1 MSLSSDQLIKQEIID
16 TIGYS
21 VGKLKLR
28 IFPESSNFDQQ
39 LFCDGGLTFGADKL
53 QYGSCDAVWFMD
65 VDKYEDTYT
74 HKVCDKKPVVAL
86 EGTDALERGSSG
98 DAQYQRFHHAL
109 GAIKSNVIGIYYLRP
124 GKSKIRPDL
133 FFMAYQA
140 SKYEHG
146 IYLIINDLIVLKKLL
161 ETIDKYGT
169 NSVEFVEFVE
179 EQKSNMKNIWDEYFG
194 KEYGSWSVFS
204 EKRSTILK
212 KDYVIKYA
220 GRMRRNFT
228 DSSQRAG
235 HIAVGEMYLTKY
247 FFPDHKTIYLL
258 PRMTHKDVEYLD
270 KHKMNDKEWRL
281 LRLEPNVTIAT
292 MDDIVNLP
300 DDIKNKLIGVSD
312 SPLKGEA
319 LQVYR
324 NCVKEIVVALNR
336 GTMVINFDTL
346 LPSPIQ

>member
-39 LFCDGGLTFGADKL
+39 LFCDGGLTFGANKL
-53 QYGSCDAVWFMD
+53 QYGSCDAVWFVD
-65 VDKYEDTYT
+65 VDKYEDPYT
-74 HKVCDKKPVVAL
+74 HKIYNKKPVVAL

-109 GAIKSNVIGIYYLRP
+109 GAIKSNVIGVYYLRP

-140 SKYEHG
+140 SKYEKG
-146 IYLIINDLIVLKKLL
+146 IYLIINDLNVLKQLL
-161 ETIDKYGT
+161 ETIDRYGT
-169 NSVEFVEFVE
+169 KSPEFVEFIKK
-179 EQKSNMKNIWDEYFG
+179 QKDNMKNIWDEYFN
-194 KEYGSWSVFS
+194 KEYGSWDVFS
-204 EKRSTILK
+204 EKRSTIVK

-247 FFPDHKTIYLL
+247 FFPDHKTVYLL
-258 PRMTHKDVEYLD
+258 PRMTHADVKYLD
-270 KHKMNDKEWRL
+270 QHKMNDKEWRL
-281 LRLEPNVTIAT
+281 LRLEPNVDIAT
-292 MDDIVNLP
+292 MDDIINLP
-300 DDIKNKLIGVSD
+300 DILRNRLVAISD
-312 SPLKGEA
+312 QPLKGDA
-319 LQVYR
+319 LQIYR
-324 NCVKEIVVALNR
+324 DCVKEIVNGLNQ
-336 GTMVINFDTL
+336 GTIKINFDTL
-346 LPSPIQ
+346 LPNPV